1 VLLSS
6 VEWKMWLS
14 SESSRRLTAL
24 VTGGSVGLGL
34 EIAREL
40 QARSFDVWICA
51 RSQAALEKAVSANPG
66 MRAIQADVAKEE
78 DRRRLFVEINAQT
91 GGRPL
96 DCLINNA
103 AITRAH
109 DYLNP
114 FTLASDRAREEIE
127 TNLAAPIELIR
138 LFLLSRRGYEAVAA
152 GIVNISTPGA
162 LFPLEASPLYSA
174 TKAGL
179 HMFTSSLRRQLAGTP
194 IKVIEVFPPA
204 LDTGLASQLNVQA
217 QSANG
222 PEVIVAVARETVAG
236 ILDGVEVIMPHEQA
250 RQLCDAFPPGPS
262 TFIDQINAG
271 VKRRTGWDRA
281 EFI

>member
-1 VLLSS
+1 
-6 VEWKMWLS
+6 MWLS
-14 SESSRRLTAL
+14 RESGRRLTAL
-24 VTGGSVGLGL
+24 ITGGSVGLGL

-51 RSQAALEKAVSANPG
+51 RSEGALEKAVSANPG
-66 MRAIQADVAKEE
+66 LRGVQADVRKGE
-78 DRRRLFVEINAQT
+78 DRRRLLADIAERTNGQ
-91 GGRPL
+91 PL

-114 FTLASDRAREEIE
+114 FTLADDRARDEIE

-138 LFLLSRRGYEAVAA
+138 LFLLSRHGYEAAPAA
-152 GIVNISTPGA
+152 IVNIGTPGA

-179 HMFTSSLRRQLAGTP
+179 HMFTRSLRRQLAATP

-204 LDTGLASQLNVQA
+204 LDTGLANQLNVQSQA
-217 QSANG
+217 ANG
-222 PEVIVAVARETVAG
+222 PEAIAAVARKTVLG
-236 ILDGVEVIMPHEQA
+236 ILDGHETILPHEQA
-250 RQLCDAFPPGPS
+250 RQLYDDFPRGAPAV
-262 TFIDQINAG
+262 IDQINAG
-271 VKRRTGWDRA
+271 VTRRADWDRS
-281 EFI
+281 